1 MKKHVEKYGSVER
14 LTIIGSVLTKTYRND
29 ADLDVDI
36 LIKPNADEED
46 IEKVRKDLVGK
57 LMGQVNGKNINGTT
71 HPINYYLQVDKQIS
85 DDHLKKQMQSF

>member
-1 MKKHVEKYGSVER
+1 MEKHVEKYGSVER

-36 LIKPNADEED
+36 LIKPNAVGEED

-57 LMGQVNGKNINGTT
+57 LMGQVNGKNIPGTT
-71 HPINYYLQVDKQIS
+71 PY
-85 DDHLKKQMQSF
+85 